1 MNWRFQSLII
11 HHYRRGADNPLEVSR
26 FRFQKTPL
34 LVQKVNFGPLFYD
47 RH

>member
-1 MNWRFQSLII
+1 MTRRFQYLII

-26 FRFQKTPL
+26 FRFQKTSL

-47 RH
+47 RP